1 MTAPV
6 IGVDYSGSFP
16 YTFPFVLGRVLTLG
30 ADLPVEVLRPGV
42 ASAGKSTG
50 GALQVAATAG
60 PVPSL
65 GARTGAALVVQPAGG
80 GYVDRF
86 VWAESEQLVTLV
98 RDSGAVRGAYGA
110 ASLLVSSPAGAA
122 GRKGQ
127 PAGASLLVVAASWLQ
142 SDLRGEYDPA
152 AEYEPGQ
159 VVSYGGVYYVRVGG
173 RAAGNPPGG
182 AYWRQAAPAVSALA
196 YFTAG
201 SNFLPFFGM

>member
-1 MTAPV
+1 MRSQV
-6 IGVDYSGSFP
+6 LWSERFP
-16 YTFPFVLGRVLTLG
+16 
-30 ADLPVEVLRPGV
+30 ADEE
-42 ASAGKSTG
+42 G
-50 GALQVAATAG
+50 GATVAWDVAFKPDG
-60 PVPSL
+60 
-65 GARTGAALVVQPAGG
+65 
-80 GYVDRF
+80 
-86 VWAESEQLVTLV
+86 
-98 RDSGAVRGAYGA
+98 
-110 ASLLVSSPAGAA
+110 
-122 GRKGQ
+122 
-127 PAGASLLVVAASWLQ
+127 SLLVVAASWLQ